1 MLGSGCRGLT
11 RQDAQGGLEDLGG
24 HLSSEQ
30 GGLGRRLL
38 GTKLEGRR
46 LEGAEEKQAG
56 KKLA

>member
-1 MLGSGCRGLT
+1 MQRPD